1 MTRDMW
7 LYKEYFDLIASGRK
21 TVEVR
26 VGYPNMRRI
35 RPGWLIRFRTGD
47 EHCLTRVR
55 RVGEY
60 GSFEEML
67 DPPGDRRDGGP
78 RGAAGRHPP
87 DLPAGEGGPGR
98 ARHRGGAGVTGRR
111 PVGTRGVAC
120 VSSHV

>member
-1 MTRDMW
+1 MGETEPVTRDMW

-67 DPPGDRRDGGP
+67 DPRAIGATEDRAELL
-78 RGAAGRHPP
+78 AAIRRIYPP
-87 DLPAGEGGPGR
+87 EKEAL
-98 ARHRGGAGVTGRR
+98 GVLAIEVER
-111 PVGTRGVAC
+111 V
-120 VSSHV
+120 